1 MLFTAYNKY
10 FSSPRDSMFIDSH
23 CHLNFAC
30 FDIQREMLLQKLQ
43 QHNITKLIIPA
54 THRAN
59 WRQVSRL
66 CENHPNLYY
75 ALGYH
80 PHFLDYFRQGD
91 LQYLQTLLENRHSQ
105 CVALGEIGL
114 DKFAKTPIQVQESIF
129 TEQLA
134 IAQYLE
140 LPVILHV
147 VKKQGRVLEIL
158 RQLNFTQGGV
168 YHAFS
173 GSYEVALDFI
183 KLGFKMGVGGVIT
196 YPNSV
201 TTRETISRLPLE
213 SLVLETDAPGMPIYQ
228 QEQPDNT
235 PLNLL
240 HIFESLAMLRGE
252 SKKCLASQLYNNTR
266 SLFSLGND

>member
-1 MLFTAYNKY
+1 
-10 FSSPRDSMFIDSH
+10 MFIDSH

-30 FDIQREMLLQKLQ
+30 FDIQREMLLQTLQ
-43 QHNITKLIIPA
+43 ENNITKLIIPA
-54 THRAN
+54 THRAE
-59 WRQVSRL
+59 WSKISTL
-66 CENHPNLYY
+66 CEKHPNLYY

-80 PHFLDYFRQGD
+80 PHFLDYFKPDD
-91 LQYLQTLLENRHSQ
+91 LQYLQTLLENRNAQ

-114 DKFAKTPIQVQESIF
+114 DKFAKTPMEVQESIF
-129 TEQLA
+129 TAQLK
-134 IAQYLE
+134 IAQQLE

-158 RQLNFTQGGV
+158 KQLNFTQGGV

-173 GSYEVALDFI
+173 GSEEVALDFI
-183 KLGFKMGVGGVIT
+183 KLGFKMGIGGVIT

-201 TTRETISRLPLE
+201 NTRATISRLPLE
-213 SLVLETDAPGMPIYQ
+213 SLVLETDAPDMPIYQ
-228 QEQPDNT
+228 QEQRDNT

-240 HIFESLAMLRGE
+240 HIFDSLATLRGE
-252 SKKCLASQLYNNTR
+252 SKKCLASQLYANTR

>member
-1 MLFTAYNKY
+1 MNLLGK
-10 FSSPRDSMFIDSH
+10 PRDSMFIDSH

-30 FDIQREMLLQKLQ
+30 FDIQRERLLQQLQ
-43 QHNITKLIIPA
+43 QNKITKVIIPA
-54 THRAN
+54 THRGN
-59 WRQVSRL
+59 WEQIIEL
-66 CENHPNLYY
+66 CENHSNLYY

-80 PHFLDYFRQGD
+80 PHFLDDFKPGD
-91 LQYLQTLLENRHSQ
+91 LQYLQTLLEHKNMQ

-114 DKFAKTPIQVQESIF
+114 DKFIKTPMEVQESIF
-129 TEQLA
+129 TAQLA
-134 IAQYLE
+134 IAQQLE

-158 RQLNFTQGGV
+158 RQLKFTQGGV

-173 GSYEVALDFI
+173 GSYELALEFI
-183 KLGFKMGVGGVIT
+183 KLGFKIGVGGVIT
-196 YPNSV
+196 YPNSI
-201 TTRETISRLPLE
+201 TTRETISLLPLE

-228 QEQPDNT
+228 QAQSDNT

-240 HIFESLAMLRGE
+240 HIFESLAMLRVE

-266 SLFSLGND
+266 SLFSLDND

>member
-1 MLFTAYNKY
+1 
-10 FSSPRDSMFIDSH
+10 MFIDSH

-30 FDIQREMLLQKLQ
+30 FDIEREMLLQQLQ
-43 QHNITKLIIPA
+43 QNNITKLIIPA
-54 THRAN
+54 THRAQ
-59 WRQVSRL
+59 WRQINEL
-66 CENHPNLYY
+66 CESHPNLYY

-80 PHFLDYFRQGD
+80 PHFLDHFKPGD
-91 LQYLQTLLENRHSQ
+91 LQYLQTLLENKNAQ

-114 DKFAKTPIQVQESIF
+114 DKFSKTAIQIQEPIF
-129 TEQLA
+129 TEQLK
-134 IAQYLE
+134 IADQLG

-183 KLGFKMGVGGVIT
+183 KLGFKIGVGGVIT
-196 YPNSV
+196 YPNSL

-213 SLVLETDAPGMPIYQ
+213 SLVLETDAPDMPLYQ
-228 QEQPDNT
+228 QQQANNT

-240 HIFESLAMLRGE
+240 HIFEALASLRSE
-252 SKKCLASQLYNNTR
+252 SKKCLASQLYANTR

>member
-1 MLFTAYNKY
+1 
-10 FSSPRDSMFIDSH
+10 MFIDSH

-30 FDIQREMLLQKLQ
+30 FDIQRDMLLQKLQ
-43 QHNITKLIIPA
+43 QNDITKVIIPA
-54 THRAN
+54 THRAQ
-59 WRQVSRL
+59 WSQISKL
-66 CENHPNLYY
+66 CENHSNLYY

-80 PHFLDYFRQGD
+80 PHFLDYFEPGD
-91 LQYLQTLLENRHSQ
+91 LEYLQTLLENKNAR

-114 DKFAKTPIQVQESIF
+114 DKFAKTTMPVQESIF
-129 TEQLA
+129 IAQLEIAQQLA
-134 IAQYLE
+134 
-140 LPVILHV
+140 LPVIIHV

-173 GSYEVALDFI
+173 GSEEVALDFI
-183 KLGFKMGVGGVIT
+183 KLGFKIGVGGVIT

-201 TTRETISRLPLE
+201 TTKATISRLPLD
-213 SLVLETDAPGMPIYQ
+213 SLVLETDAPDMPIYR
-228 QEQPDNT
+228 QEQQYNT

-240 HIFESLAMLRGE
+240 HIFESLVSLRSE
-252 SKKCLASQLYNNTR
+252 SKKCLASQLYINTR

>member
-1 MLFTAYNKY
+1 
-10 FSSPRDSMFIDSH
+10 MFIDSH

-30 FDIQREMLLQKLQ
+30 FDIQRDILLQRLQ
-43 QHNITKLIIPA
+43 QNKITKLIVPA
-54 THRAN
+54 THRGD
-59 WRQVSRL
+59 WEQISKL

-91 LQYLQTLLENRHSQ
+91 LQYLQTLLEHKNAQ

-114 DKFAKTPIQVQESIF
+114 DKFVKTPIQIQEHIF
-129 TEQLA
+129 TEQLK
-134 IAQYLE
+134 IAQQLE

-147 VKKQGRVLEIL
+147 VKKQGRVIEIL

-173 GSYEVALDFI
+173 GSYEVALAFI
-183 KLGFKMGVGGVIT
+183 KLGFKIGVGGVIT

-201 TTRETISRLPLE
+201 TTKETISKLPLE
-213 SLVLETDAPGMPIYQ
+213 SLVLETDAPGMPIYR
-228 QEQPDNT
+228 QEQGDNT

-240 HIFESLAMLRGE
+240 HIFDSLAMLREE

-266 SLFSLGND
+266 SLFSLGNDYR